1 MQRPSGIVALFALSI
16 ATIHAQD
23 PVAVARDYRQK
34 HEAAIVREFA
44 ELLKYPNRA
53 RDTEDIE
60 RNATYIRD
68 QLQKAGVTSELL
80 RVDKAPP
87 IVYGELLVPG
97 ATRTLGIYV
106 HYDGQPVDPTQWKHP
121 PFEPTLYTAA
131 MEAGG
136 KPRPLP
142 RDGEP
147 VDPQWRLYARSAG
160 DDKAPIAAILPVLRA
175 FRENRI
181 APTSNLIFFF
191 DGEEEAG
198 SPHLEEYLRRYR
210 DRLERIDIWLFFD
223 GPAHQS
229 GRPQITFGVRGAM
242 SVEVT
247 VYGATR
253 SLHSG
258 HYGNWATD
266 TPALLARLLASMK
279 DDEGH
284 VLIAGWY
291 DSAEPIGEEER
302 AALKAMPGYDAEL
315 RRELGLAATEGQPAS
330 LPERLLLP
338 ALTIRGMSS
347 GNTGELAANVIPNT
361 ATASLGIRLVKGNQP
376 AHMRDL
382 VVGHIQKQ
390 GFHVVNTDPDMET
403 RLKYPRI
410 AKVTGGEG
418 GSPAART
425 SMSNPFAQQIA
436 RAAAAAADRAFQ
448 KGALIVA
455 PGMGGTLPLYLFT
468 DVAGKPAV
476 IVPVANHDNNQHAAN
491 ENLRIANLW
500 YAIDLYAALLTMPA
514 R

>member
-1 MQRPSGIVALFALSI
+1 
-16 ATIHAQD
+16 
-23 PVAVARDYRQK
+23 
-34 HEAAIVREFA
+34 
-44 ELLKYPNRA
+44 
-53 RDTEDIE
+53 
-60 RNATYIRD
+60 
-68 QLQKAGVTSELL
+68 
-80 RVDKAPP
+80 
-87 IVYGELLVPG
+87 
-97 ATRTLGIYV
+97 
-106 HYDGQPVDPTQWKHP
+106 
-121 PFEPTLYTAA
+121 
-131 MEAGG
+131 
-136 KPRPLP
+136 
-142 RDGEP
+142 
-147 VDPQWRLYARSAG
+147 
-160 DDKAPIAAILPVLRA
+160 VLRA
-175 FRENRI
+175 FREHRI

-198 SPHLEEYLRRYR
+198 SPHLERYLRQYR
-210 DRLERIDIWLFFD
+210 DRLDRIDIWLFFD

-279 DDEGH
+279 DEEGH
-284 VLIAGWY
+284 VLVAGWY

-302 AALKAMPGYDAEL
+302 AALKAMPDYDAEL

-347 GNTGELAANVIPNT
+347 GNTGELAANVIPNS

-376 AHMRDL
+376 AHMREL
-382 VVGHIQKQ
+382 IVRHIQKQ
-390 GFHVVNTDPDMET
+390 GFHVVSSDPDMDT
-403 RLKYPRI
+403 RLKHPRI

-425 SMSNPFAQQIA
+425 SMANPFARQVV
-436 RAAAAAADRAFQ
+436 RAATAAADRAFQ

-455 PGMGGTLPLYLFT
+455 PGMGGTLPLHLFT

-476 IVPVANHDNNQHAAN
+476 IVPIANHDNNQHAAN
-491 ENLRIANLW
+491 ENLRLPNLG
-500 YAIDLYAALLTMPA
+500 YAIELYASLLTMP